1 MKIVFEIRDSMVDA
15 VICNKLIQGKISEE
29 QLKEIR
35 SYVNTFIESGDIVDE
50 RYFQQRYGL
59 QLKIAVAKF
68 VIDAALLK
76 KVNKI

>member
-68 VIDAALLK
+68 VIGAAVLK